1 MIELDTYGC
10 PYKFAIDYLKANE
23 HKLKEYGNNYAGQ
36 VIKLAIES
44 LEKEMIKNE
53 KNKRMK

>member
-53 KNKRMK
+53 KK